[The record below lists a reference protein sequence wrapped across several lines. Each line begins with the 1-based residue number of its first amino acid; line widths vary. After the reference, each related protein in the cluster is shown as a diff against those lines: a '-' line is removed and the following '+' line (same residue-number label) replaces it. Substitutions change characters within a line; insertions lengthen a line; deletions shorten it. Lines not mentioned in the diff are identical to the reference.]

1 MPAPEPRVMIV
12 TGTRK
17 GIGRHLAEHYCSQ
30 GFSVHGCSRGEAAL
44 EHPSYT
50 HHQLDVA
57 DEEAAAGLFAA
68 VRKTSGR
75 LDVLINNAGVA
86 SMNHFLLTPLDTVRR
101 IFETNVVGTVLF
113 AREAAKLMRRSGAGR
128 IVNLTTIAVPLKL
141 EGESIYAASKA
152 AVISL
157 TEILARE
164 LAELRITVNAVGP
177 APIRTDLIKGVPEE
191 KIARLLERLAI
202 HEHGQME
209 DVANVIDFFIS
220 PTSHA
225 VTGQVVFLGGP

>member
-1 MPAPEPRVMIV
+1 MVV

-17 GIGRHLAEHYCSQ
+17 GIGRHLAQHYCAQ
-30 GFSVHGCSRGEAAL
+30 GFTVHGCSRGEATMKHAA
-44 EHPSYT
+44 YT

-57 DEEAAAGLFAA
+57 DEPAAVGLFTDI
-68 VRKTSGR
+68 RKSHGR

-101 IFETNVVGTVLF
+101 IFDTNVVGTVLF
-113 AREAAKLMRRSGAGR
+113 AREAAKLMRRSGSGR

-157 TEILARE
+157 TQILARE
-164 LAELRITVNAVGP
+164 LAELGITVNAVGP
-177 APIRTDLIKGVPEE
+177 APIRTDLIKGVPED
-191 KIARLLERLAI
+191 KIASLLERLAI
-202 HEHGQME
+202 HKEGEVE

-220 PTSHA
+220 PASHA
-225 VTGQVVFLGGP
+225 VTGQVVFLGGA